1 MLLER
6 RTAAAVHPL
15 PQDLGAL
22 AGLAGGAPA
31 RLAAVLV
38 SAAADGAVERGV
50 RKLLRA
56 LKAGGRRGSAVIT
69 RLSRPRLGL
78 LYNGSCCE

>member
-6 RTAAAVHPL
+6 RTAAAVYAL
-15 PQDLGAL
+15 PQDLWAL

-31 RLAAVLV
+31 LVAVLV

-56 LKAGGRRGSAVIT
+56 LKAGGRWR
-69 RLSRPRLGL
+69 
-78 LYNGSCCE
+78 N